1 MDDLPIRLEQFRN
14 AFRPAGGTHG
24 QQIGEES
31 YALRCNGRALSVLAE
46 AADEITRLRAE
57 LAEAKKFKDG
67 MLDVLGGACPNDHR
81 STPFEEFKGCT
92 PCLRAELAEYRQD
105 AKRYR
110 WLRYPRMGWDIVRK
124 TDGEL
129 LCAEYLDG
137 IELDAAIDASRKGEG
152 G

>member
-57 LAEAKKFKDG
+57 LADAREQ
-67 MLDVLGGACPNDHR
+67 VI
-81 STPFEEFKGCT
+81 E
-92 PCLRAELAEYRQD
+92 LRTTLRTYREREQT
-105 AKRYR
+105 
-110 WLRYPRMGWDIVRK
+110 MGWNQK
-124 TDGEL
+124 
-129 LCAEYLDG
+129 
-137 IELDAAIDASRKGEG
+137 
-152 G
+152 

>member
-1 MDDLPIRLEQFRN
+1 MEIQDAKQ
-14 AFRPAGGTHG
+14 ARPHCEL
-24 QQIGEES
+24 I
-31 YALRCNGRALSVLAE
+31 AE
-46 AADEITRLRAE
+46 LLDSRQPKTEREHAAVREIERLRHDIERHIAIASE
-57 LAEAKKFKDG
+57 HATE
-67 MLDVLGGACPNDHR
+67 CER
-81 STPFEEFKGCT
+81 
-92 PCLRAELAEYRQD
+92 LRAELAEYRQD

-152 G
+152 EVC